1 MANDVIA
8 TDLTKHYGPSLALS
22 GVSFSVGAGEIFGL
36 LGRNGAGK
44 TTAIECIVG
53 LRNCDSGSVQLCG
66 LDALSNRRQASELI
80 GVQLQA
86 TALQDKV
93 TPREALRLFASFY
106 ARPAK
111 VGELIERFNLGEKAD
126 AAIDTLSGGQ
136 RQRLALALALV
147 NQPRVLF
154 LDEPTAGLDPQS
166 RRQLHEMIQAMRAEG
181 RTVVLSTHYIEE
193 AENLCDRLAIIDRG
207 KIVAAGKPEELISAA
222 RGGSRIEVRTAKELD
237 ETFFAGVPGL
247 YEARKFGRA
256 WRVRTDD
263 VATGV
268 SGLVRKLEMVENDLI
283 DLHVRRASLEDVF
296 VELTGEEAQP
306 DMRRSQGI

>member
-8 TDLTKHYGPSLALS
+8 NDLTKHYGPSLALA

-53 LRNCDSGSVQLCG
+53 LRDCDSGSVQLCG
-66 LDALSNRRQASELI
+66 VDALQNSRQASELI
-80 GVQLQA
+80 GVQLQD

-93 TPREALRLFASFY
+93 TPREALGLFASFY
-106 ARPAK
+106 AHPAK
-111 VGELIERFNLGEKAD
+111 VGDLIERFGLTEKAD
-126 AAIDTLSGGQ
+126 AAFDTLSGGQ

-166 RRQLHEMIQAMRAEG
+166 RRQLHEMIRGMRDEG

-207 KIVAAGKPEELISAA
+207 KIVAEGKPEELIAAA
-222 RGGSRIEVRTAKELD
+222 REGSRIEVRTAKELD
-237 ETFFAGVPGL
+237 EAFFSGMDGL
-247 YEARKFGRA
+247 HEARKFGRA
-256 WRVRTDD
+256 WCIWTDD

-268 SGLVRKLEMVENDLI
+268 SGLVRKLEMVGNDLI

-296 VELTGEEAQP
+296 VELTGARDAEEHGGSA
-306 DMRRSQGI
+306 

>member
-1 MANDVIA
+1 MAHDVVA
-8 TDLTKHYGPSLALS
+8 SDLTKHYGETIALA
-22 GVSFSVGAGEIFGL
+22 GVSFSVGEGEIFGL

-66 LDALSNRRQASELI
+66 VNALQNRRQASELI

-86 TALQDKV
+86 TALQDKI
-93 TPREALRLFASFY
+93 TPREALGLFASFY

-111 VGELIERFNLGEKAD
+111 VGELIERFGLAEKAD
-126 AAIDTLSGGQ
+126 AAFDTLSGGQ

-147 NQPRVLF
+147 NEPRVLF

-166 RRQLHEMIQAMRAEG
+166 RRQLHEMIRGMRTEG

-193 AENLCDRLAIIDRG
+193 AESLCDRMAIIDRG
-207 KIVAAGKPEELISAA
+207 KIVAAGKPEELIAAA
-222 RGGSRIEVRTAKELD
+222 RGGSWIEVRTANELD
-237 ETFFAGVPGL
+237 EAFFAGIAGL
-247 YEARKFGRA
+247 HEARKWGRG

-263 VATGV
+263 VADGV
-268 SGLVRKLEMVENDLI
+268 SGLVRKLEMVGNELI
-283 DLHVRRASLEDVF
+283 DLHVRRGSLEDVF
-296 VELTGEEAQP
+296 VELTGDQAEE
-306 DMRRSQGI
+306 DQGTVERD